1 MFEKIKRFYDFGL
14 YNKEM
19 IEKFVVKNVIST
31 DQYEE
36 ITGEAYPALEP
47 EIEDNKE
54 YSGLLTEDE

>member
-1 MFEKIKRFYDFGL
+1 MFDKIKRFYDFGL

-19 IEKFVVKNVIST
+19 VAKFVTKNVIGA

-36 ITGEAYPALEP
+36 ITGEPYPALET